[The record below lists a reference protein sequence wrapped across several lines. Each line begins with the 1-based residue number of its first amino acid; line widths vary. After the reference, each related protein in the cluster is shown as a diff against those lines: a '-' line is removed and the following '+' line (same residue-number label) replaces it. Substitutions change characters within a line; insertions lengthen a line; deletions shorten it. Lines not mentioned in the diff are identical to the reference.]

1 MHYSR
6 SPPNA
11 DSSSSYMRAPFTH
24 AMHTLYIDTYVKH
37 VYTTENTR
45 FKRTHSSNSSKAN
58 LDLSLLL
65 IRSPHCV
72 FFFSAL
78 FSLSLS
84 LSLPLSLSLALA
96 RSFFPPTPR
105 SLISLFL
112 KDGFPRVRR
121 KQRTDFW
128 GTSCTTHVSQSAI
141 CRRRSCVNG

>member
-84 LSLPLSLSLALA
+84 LSLSLSRSRSLALSSRLPPVLSFHSFSRMDSLEFVGSSGQIFGAHRA
-96 RSFFPPTPR
+96 RHTLVNRPFVV
-105 SLISLFL
+105 
-112 KDGFPRVRR
+112 GGRV
-121 KQRTDFW
+121 
-128 GTSCTTHVSQSAI
+128 
-141 CRRRSCVNG
+141 

>member
-1 MHYSR
+1 MLHQMHYSR

-84 LSLPLSLSLALA
+84 LSPSLSLARA
-96 RSFFPPTPR
+96 R
-105 SLISLFL
+105 SLFL
-112 KDGFPRVRR
+112 PAYPPFSHF
-121 KQRTDFW
+121 TL
-128 GTSCTTHVSQSAI
+128 SQGWIPSSSSEAADRFLGHI
-141 CRRRSCVNG
+141 VHDTR